1 MGNLEKLR
9 IVIIDEEEK
18 WRNCLAVLL
27 GEASGFCCVGAF
39 SSVDDVL
46 RNIPLVRPEI
56 VVLGLEDSPSGL
68 LSALQRLKSTPRDS
82 ELRVII
88 FSTRLEPASLC
99 SLLAARADALVNK
112 SDSPLKLVEA
122 VEAIRRGDAFIST
135 SITRLMIDSLSKTEG
150 WHRELDGLSERELE
164 VLRLLATG
172 STDHLMAATM
182 GISVRTVS
190 THLQHIYEKLD
201 VHTRSAAVAKYLVSS
216 ASDNHRVWR
225 MQKPSQTAGGSRS
238 KARPPLVA
246 S

>member
-68 LSALQRLKSTPRDS
+68 LSALQRLKSTPRES

-88 FSTRLEPASLC
+88 FSARFEPASLN

-216 ASDNHRVWR
+216 ASGNHRVWK

-238 KARPPLVA
+238 KARPTLVA